1 MPSVPSL
8 PPAPPWKPAPLRLW
22 KVHRRGMLNFLSD
35 LARQHGDFV
44 RLHVGRPMCLVTDPE
59 AIRKILV
66 TDAGKFVKSHVLKG
80 TKQTLG
86 DGLLTSD
93 GELHKTQRKLIAP
106 AFHAQKVKAY
116 ADDFVAQATRMADGW
131 RSGQTLDVGH
141 AMTELTLRVVTRS
154 LFGTEIE
161 EDIAPIG
168 HDMETIIKMFERTR
182 SPLAGL
188 LNALPLP
195 ANRRF
200 KAAVRRLDERV
211 LGMIEARKAAGT
223 EDRFDFLSLL
233 LMAHGEGGSMSRQQ
247 VRDEA
252 VTLFMAGHE
261 TTANALIWTWLLLA
275 EHPDVERTMHAEL
288 DRVLAGR
295 APTADD
301 VMRLKYTRAVVAESM
316 RLRPPAWIIARLCGE
331 PYDVGPYRVPAGTTL
346 LMPQFIV
353 HRDPRWW
360 PDAEAFK
367 PERWLADTADRV
379 PADTT
384 PDGSARPKYAY
395 FPFGGGPRS
404 CVGEPFAWLEAI
416 TLLATLAQRF
426 RLTRADD
433 SPVEMFPTITLR
445 PKNAVRMTVHAR

>member
-1 MPSVPSL
+1 
-8 PPAPPWKPAPLRLW
+8 
-22 KVHRRGMLNFLSD
+22 MLNFLSG
-35 LARQHGDFV
+35 LARDHGDFV

-59 AIRKILV
+59 AIRNILV
-66 TDAGKFVKSHVLKG
+66 TDAARFTKSHVLKG

-106 AFHAQKVKAY
+106 AFHARKVKAY
-116 ADDFVAQATRMADGW
+116 ADDFVAQAARIADTW
-131 RSGQTLDVGH
+131 QDGQTINVGA

-161 EDIAPIG
+161 DDIAPIG
-168 HDMETIIKMFERTR
+168 HDMETIVKMFERTR
-182 SPLAGL
+182 SPIAGL
-188 LNALPLP
+188 LNLLPLP

-200 KAAVRRLDERV
+200 KAAVRRLDERI
-211 LGMIEARKAAGT
+211 LKMIDARKATGT

-233 LMAHGEGGSMSRQQ
+233 LMAHGEGDGSAMSDRQI
-247 VRDEA
+247 RDEA

-275 EHPDVERTMHAEL
+275 EHPEAEKAMHDEL

-295 APTADD
+295 PPTADD
-301 VMRLKYTRAVVAESM
+301 VAALKYTRAVIAESM
-316 RLRPPAWIIARLCGE
+316 RLRPPAWIIARLCAG

-346 LMPQFIV
+346 LMPQYLV

-360 PDAEAFK
+360 PDAESFK
-367 PERWLADTADRV
+367 PERWL
-379 PADTT
+379 T
-384 PDGSARPKYAY
+384 PDENRPKYAY

-404 CVGEPFAWLEAI
+404 CIGEPFAWLEAI
-416 TLLATLAQRF
+416 TLLATLAQRH
-426 RLTRADD
+426 RLTRADTAE
-433 SPVEMFPTITLR
+433 VELFPTITLR
-445 PKNAVRMTVHAR
+445 PKHAVQMIVHAR